1 MLSFN
6 PKPNDWYGVALPLP
20 WPCHEGHVGHCCLL
34 PLGRLPRPSPLL
46 VLHRATQSHKKKS
59 QDKCLLWG
67 RSFGDASDVG
77 GLATATSWCAR
88 CSAPFVEFAMQILYS
103 GRECELDWSLV
114 ALFEWVKSP
123 KWSGGQS
130 GRPAGQP
137 AGPLHDLG
145 LTKVDQCTHYCL
157 LQLFPGGPTHNN
169 LVVAEFSAAISAHG
183 SLWLKKPSVVPLW
196 SDAKDIADLL
206 MISALGAGQ
215 PRHPRC

>member
-1 MLSFN
+1 MPSLRQVI
-6 PKPNDWYGVALPLP
+6 WGCIWCGAWPLP
-20 WPCHEGHVGHCCLL
+20 QVGVLAAQPHLWSLQCKFCI
-34 PLGRLPRPSPLL
+34 LG
-46 VLHRATQSHKKKS
+46 VN
-59 QDKCLLWG
+59 
-67 RSFGDASDVG
+67 V
-77 GLATATSWCAR
+77 
-88 CSAPFVEFAMQILYS
+88 ILI
-103 GRECELDWSLV
+103 GPLV

-145 LTKVDQCTHYCL
+145 LTKVDQCTHCL
-157 LQLFPGGPTHNN
+157 LQLVPGGPTHNN

-206 MISALGAGQ
+206 MISALGARQ

>member
-77 GLATATSWCAR
+77 LGHCHKLVCSLLSPICGVCNANFVFWAWMWTWLVLSCA
-88 CSAPFVEFAMQILYS
+88 F
-103 GRECELDWSLV
+103 
-114 ALFEWVKSP
+114 WVGEKS
-123 KWSGGQS
+123 KMIWGSVWQA
-130 GRPAGQP
+130 GRPASRP
-137 AGPLHDLG
+137 TARPRP
-145 LTKVDQCTHYCL
+145 DQSWPMHTL
-157 LQLFPGGPTHNN
+157 
-169 LVVAEFSAAISAHG
+169 SAATLS
-183 SLWLKKPSVVPLW
+183 WWP
-196 SDAKDIADLL
+196 
-206 MISALGAGQ
+206 
-215 PRHPRC
+215 HPQ